1 MNNLK
6 IIFMSTP
13 AFGVPILEE
22 LIKNY
27 NVIAVVCQPDRGVL
41 SPIKKIAAENNIAVY
56 QPEKIKEDYE
66 FILKLKPDLII
77 TCAFG
82 QIINWEIIKAPKY
95 GCINVHASLLP
106 KLRGGAPIHRA
117 IINGDYK
124 TGITIMKTVERLDA
138 GPILT
143 QREINIEET
152 DNVGT
157 LHNKLSLLGK
167 ELLMETIPLLIAGK
181 IVPKIQE
188 ETGATFA
195 GNIKREDEK
204 IDFSKSS
211 RQIFNLIRGLNPFP
225 GAYTVLETKII
236 KVWNSRIGTNFYF
249 DKHYGE
255 VVAIYDD
262 GIGVKTENGE
272 IIITELQVEGKTK
285 MFVKDFINGLRDP
298 NLLIGKLFD

>member
-285 MFVKDFINGLRDP
+285 MFVKDFLNGLRDP

>member
-1 MNNLK
+1 MKKLR
-6 IIFMSTP
+6 IIFMGTP

-22 LIKNY
+22 LIKSY
-27 NVIAVVCQPDRGVL
+27 EVIAVVCQPDRGVL
-41 SPIKKIAAENNIAVY
+41 SPIKKLAIENKIEVY
-56 QPEKIKEDYE
+56 QPEKIKEE
-66 FILKLKPDLII
+66 FDFIIKLKPDLIV

-82 QIINWEIIKAPKY
+82 QIINWDIIKAPKY

-157 LHNKLSLLGK
+157 LHNKLSILGK
-167 ELLMETIPLLIAGK
+167 ELLMETIPLLVEGK
-181 IVPKIQE
+181 ITPKIQE
-188 ETGATFA
+188 ESSATFA
-195 GNIKREDEK
+195 SNIKREDEK

-211 RQIFNLIRGLNPFP
+211 RQVFNLIRGLNPFP
-225 GAYTVLETKII
+225 GAYTILETKII

-255 VVAIYDD
+255 IVAIYDD

-272 IIITELQVEGKTK
+272 IIITELQMEGKTR
-285 MFVKDFINGLRDP
+285 MFAKDFLNGLRDP
-298 NLLIGKLFD
+298 KLLIGKLFD

>member
-1 MNNLK
+1 MSKLK
-6 IIFMSTP
+6 IIFMGTP

-27 NVIAVVCQPDRGVL
+27 DVVAVVCQPDRGVL
-41 SPIKKIAAENNIAVY
+41 SPIKKLAIENKIEVY

-66 FILKLKPDLII
+66 FILKLKPDLIV

-82 QIINWEIIKAPKY
+82 QIINWDIIKAPKY

-124 TGITIMKTVERLDA
+124 TGITIMKMVERLDA

-143 QREINIEET
+143 QREIPIEET
-152 DNVGT
+152 DNVGI

-167 ELLMETIPLLIAGK
+167 ELLMETIPLLVEGK
-181 IVPKIQE
+181 ITPKIQE

-195 GNIKREDEK
+195 SNIKREDEK

-211 RQIFNLIRGLNPFP
+211 RQVFNLIRGLNPFP
-225 GAYTVLETKII
+225 GAYTILETKII

-255 VVAIYDD
+255 IVAIYDD

-272 IIITELQVEGKTK
+272 IIITELQMEGKTR
-285 MFVKDFINGLRDP
+285 MFAKDFLNGLRDP
-298 NLLIGKLFD
+298 KLLLGKLFD

>member
-1 MNNLK
+1 MKKLR
-6 IIFMSTP
+6 IIFMGTP

-27 NVIAVVCQPDRGVL
+27 DVVAVVCQPDRGVL
-41 SPIKKIAAENNIAVY
+41 SPIKKLAIENKIEVY
-56 QPEKIKEDYE
+56 QPEKIKEE
-66 FILKLKPDLII
+66 FDFIIKLKPDLIV

-82 QIINWEIIKAPKY
+82 QIVNWDIIKAPKY

-124 TGITIMKTVERLDA
+124 TGITIMKMVERLDA

-143 QREINIEET
+143 QREIPIEET
-152 DNVGT
+152 DNVGI

-167 ELLMETIPLLIAGK
+167 ELLMETIPLLVEGK
-181 IVPKIQE
+181 ITPKIQE

-195 GNIKREDEK
+195 SNIKREDEK

-211 RQIFNLIRGLNPFP
+211 RQVFNLIRGLNPFP
-225 GAYTVLETKII
+225 GAYTILETKII

-255 VVAIYDD
+255 IVAIYDD

-272 IIITELQVEGKTK
+272 IIITELQMEGKTR
-285 MFVKDFINGLRDP
+285 MFAKDFLNGLRDP
-298 NLLIGKLFD
+298 KLLIGKLFD

>member
-1 MNNLK
+1 MKKLR
-6 IIFMSTP
+6 IIFMGTP

-22 LIKNY
+22 LIKSY
-27 NVIAVVCQPDRGVL
+27 EVIAVVCQPDRGVL
-41 SPIKKIAAENNIAVY
+41 SPIKKLAIENKIEVY
-56 QPEKIKEDYE
+56 QPEKIKEE
-66 FILKLKPDLII
+66 FDFIIKLKPDLIV

-82 QIINWEIIKAPKY
+82 QIVNWDIIKAPKY

-124 TGITIMKTVERLDA
+124 TGITIMKMVERLDA

-157 LHNKLSLLGK
+157 LHNKLSILGK
-167 ELLMETIPLLIAGK
+167 ELLMETIPLLVEGK
-181 IVPKIQE
+181 ITPKIQE

-195 GNIKREDEK
+195 SNIKREDEK

-211 RQIFNLIRGLNPFP
+211 RQVFNLIRGLNPFP
-225 GAYTVLETKII
+225 GAYTILETKII

-255 VVAIYDD
+255 IVAIYDD

-272 IIITELQVEGKTK
+272 IIITELQMEGKTR
-285 MFVKDFINGLRDP
+285 MFAKDFLNGLRDP
-298 NLLIGKLFD
+298 KLLIGKLFD

>member
-1 MNNLK
+1 MKKLR
-6 IIFMSTP
+6 IIFMGTP

-22 LIKNY
+22 LIKSY
-27 NVIAVVCQPDRGVL
+27 EVIAVVCQPDRGVL
-41 SPIKKIAAENNIAVY
+41 SPIKKLAIENKIEVF
-56 QPEKIKEDYE
+56 QPEKIKEE
-66 FILKLKPDLII
+66 FDFIIKLKPDLIV

-82 QIINWEIIKAPKY
+82 QIVNWDIIKAPKY

-124 TGITIMKTVERLDA
+124 TGITIMKMVERLDA

-143 QREINIEET
+143 QREIPIEET
-152 DNVGT
+152 DNVGI

-167 ELLMETIPLLIAGK
+167 ELLMETIPLLVEGK
-181 IVPKIQE
+181 ITPKIQE
-188 ETGATFA
+188 ESSATFA
-195 GNIKREDEK
+195 SNIKREDEK

-211 RQIFNLIRGLNPFP
+211 RQVFNLIRGLNPFP
-225 GAYTVLETKII
+225 GAYTILETKII

-255 VVAIYDD
+255 IVAIYDD

-272 IIITELQVEGKTK
+272 IIITELQMEGKTR
-285 MFVKDFINGLRDP
+285 MFAKDFLNGLRDP
-298 NLLIGKLFD
+298 KLLIGKLFD

>member
-1 MNNLK
+1 MK
-6 IIFMSTP
+6 KIRIIFMGTP

-22 LIKNY
+22 LIKSY
-27 NVIAVVCQPDRGVL
+27 EVIAVVCQPDRGVL
-41 SPIKKIAAENNIAVY
+41 SPIKKLAIENKIEVY
-56 QPEKIKEDYE
+56 QPEKIKEE
-66 FILKLKPDLII
+66 FDFIIKLKPDLIV

-82 QIINWEIIKAPKY
+82 QIINWDIIKAPKY

-124 TGITIMKTVERLDA
+124 TGITIMKMVERLDA

-157 LHNKLSLLGK
+157 LHNKLSILGK
-167 ELLMETIPLLIAGK
+167 ELLMETIPLLVEGK
-181 IVPKIQE
+181 ITPKIQE

-195 GNIKREDEK
+195 SNIKREDEK

-211 RQIFNLIRGLNPFP
+211 RQVFNLIRGLNPFP
-225 GAYTVLETKII
+225 GAYTILETKII

-255 VVAIYDD
+255 IVAIYDD

-272 IIITELQVEGKTK
+272 IIITELQMEGKTR
-285 MFVKDFINGLRDP
+285 MFAKDFLNGLRDP
-298 NLLIGKLFD
+298 KLLLGKLFD

>member
-1 MNNLK
+1 MSKLK
-6 IIFMSTP
+6 IIFMGTP

-27 NVIAVVCQPDRGVL
+27 DVVAVVCQPDRGVL
-41 SPIKKIAAENNIAVY
+41 SPIKKLALEKNIAVY

-66 FILKLKPDLII
+66 FILKLKPDLIV

-82 QIINWEIIKAPKY
+82 QIINWDIIKAPKY

-157 LHNKLSLLGK
+157 LHNKLSILGK
-167 ELLMETIPLLIAGK
+167 ELLMETIPLLVEGK
-181 IVPKIQE
+181 ITPKIQE

-195 GNIKREDEK
+195 RNIKREDEK

-211 RQIFNLIRGLNPFP
+211 R
-225 GAYTVLETKII
+225 
-236 KVWNSRIGTNFYF
+236 
-249 DKHYGE
+249 
-255 VVAIYDD
+255 
-262 GIGVKTENGE
+262 
-272 IIITELQVEGKTK
+272 
-285 MFVKDFINGLRDP
+285 
-298 NLLIGKLFD
+298 

>member
-1 MNNLK
+1 MKKLR
-6 IIFMSTP
+6 IIFMGTP

-22 LIKNY
+22 LIKSY
-27 NVIAVVCQPDRGVL
+27 EVIAVVCQPDRGVL
-41 SPIKKIAAENNIAVY
+41 SPIKKLAIENKIEVY
-56 QPEKIKEDYE
+56 QPEKIKEE
-66 FILKLKPDLII
+66 FDFIIKLKPDLIV

-82 QIINWEIIKAPKY
+82 QIVNWDIIKAPKY

-124 TGITIMKTVERLDA
+124 TGITIMKMVERLDA

-143 QREINIEET
+143 QREIPIEET
-152 DNVGT
+152 DNVGI

-167 ELLMETIPLLIAGK
+167 ELLMETIPLLVEGK
-181 IVPKIQE
+181 ITPKIQE

-195 GNIKREDEK
+195 SNIKREDEK

-211 RQIFNLIRGLNPFP
+211 RQVFNLIRGLNPFP
-225 GAYTVLETKII
+225 GAYTILETKII

-255 VVAIYDD
+255 IVAIYDD

-272 IIITELQVEGKTK
+272 IIITELQMEGKTR
-285 MFVKDFINGLRDP
+285 MFAKDFLNGLRDP
-298 NLLIGKLFD
+298 KLLIGKLFD

>member
-272 IIITELQVEGKTK
+272 IIITELQMEGKTR
-285 MFVKDFINGLRDP
+285 MFAKDFLNGLRDP
-298 NLLIGKLFD
+298 KLLIGKLFD

>member
-1 MNNLK
+1 MSKLK
-6 IIFMSTP
+6 IIFMGTP

-27 NVIAVVCQPDRGVL
+27 DVVAVVCQPDRGVL
-41 SPIKKIAAENNIAVY
+41 SPIKKLALEKNIAVY
-56 QPEKIKEDYE
+56 QPEKIKEE
-66 FILKLKPDLII
+66 FDFIIKLKPDLIV

-82 QIINWEIIKAPKY
+82 QIVNWDIIKAPKY

-124 TGITIMKTVERLDA
+124 TGITIMKMVERLDA

-143 QREINIEET
+143 QREIPIEET
-152 DNVGT
+152 DNVGI

-167 ELLMETIPLLIAGK
+167 ELLMETIPLLVEGK
-181 IVPKIQE
+181 ITPKIQE

-195 GNIKREDEK
+195 SNIKREDEK

-211 RQIFNLIRGLNPFP
+211 RQVFNLIRGLNPFP
-225 GAYTVLETKII
+225 GAYTILETKII

-255 VVAIYDD
+255 IVAIYDD

-272 IIITELQVEGKTK
+272 IIITELQMEGKTR
-285 MFVKDFINGLRDP
+285 MFAKDFLNGLRDP
-298 NLLIGKLFD
+298 KLLLGKLFD

>member
-1 MNNLK
+1 MKKLR
-6 IIFMSTP
+6 IIFMGTP

-22 LIKNY
+22 LIKSY
-27 NVIAVVCQPDRGVL
+27 EVIAVVCQPDRGVL
-41 SPIKKIAAENNIAVY
+41 SPIKKLAIENKIEVY
-56 QPEKIKEDYE
+56 QPEKIKEE
-66 FILKLKPDLII
+66 FDFIIKLKPDLIV

-82 QIINWEIIKAPKY
+82 QIVNWDIIKAPKY

-124 TGITIMKTVERLDA
+124 TGITIMKMVERLDA

-152 DNVGT
+152 DNMGT
-157 LHNKLSLLGK
+157 LHNKLSILGK
-167 ELLMETIPLLIAGK
+167 ELLMETIPLLVEGK
-181 IVPKIQE
+181 ITPKIQE

-195 GNIKREDEK
+195 SNIKREDEK

-211 RQIFNLIRGLNPFP
+211 RQVFNLIRGLNPFP
-225 GAYTVLETKII
+225 GAYTILETKII

-255 VVAIYDD
+255 IVAIYDD

-272 IIITELQVEGKTK
+272 IIITELQMEGKTR
-285 MFVKDFINGLRDP
+285 MFAKDFLNGLRDP
-298 NLLIGKLFD
+298 KLLIGKLFD